1 MKEML
6 KARVM
11 NKESVESV
19 VSELVFLTKIDK
31 MDPSCNFIVNVHYAF
46 QNRDNLFLVID
57 LLEGGDMRFHLL
69 KELAFQ
75 PECTQFFVACIAI
88 ALEACHKKKII
99 HRDLKPENLVF
110 DTKGYLKLTDFGIA
124 YELLEAG

>member
-69 KELAFQ
+69 KELAF
-75 PECTQFFVACIAI
+75 
-88 ALEACHKKKII
+88 
-99 HRDLKPENLVF
+99 
-110 DTKGYLKLTDFGIA
+110 
-124 YELLEAG
+124 

>member
-1 MKEML
+1 MAIGRGGFGKVYVISRNGQRYAMKEML

-19 VSELVFLTKIDK
+19 VSELAFLTKIDK

-46 QNRDNLFLVID
+46 HNRDNLYLVID

-69 KELAFQ
+69 KELAF
-75 PECTQFFVACIAI
+75 
-88 ALEACHKKKII
+88 
-99 HRDLKPENLVF
+99 
-110 DTKGYLKLTDFGIA
+110 
-124 YELLEAG
+124 